1 MFPSSE
7 ETVDQSTVRRALA
20 ISFFLRQHIYGR
32 SRIPPLSALL
42 QRQLRPVPPS
52 SFRPDALLIRQP
64 GWFDARV
71 AELEELQFFLA
82 LQIEIALRAND
93 D

>member
-1 MFPSSE
+1 VRPSADE
-7 ETVDQSTVRRALA
+7 AVDQSTVRRALA
-20 ISFFLRQHIYGR
+20 ISLFLRQQIYGR

-64 GWFDARV
+64 DWFESRV
-71 AELEELQFFLA
+71 AELEELQQ
-82 LQIEIALRAND
+82 LQP
-93 D
+93 